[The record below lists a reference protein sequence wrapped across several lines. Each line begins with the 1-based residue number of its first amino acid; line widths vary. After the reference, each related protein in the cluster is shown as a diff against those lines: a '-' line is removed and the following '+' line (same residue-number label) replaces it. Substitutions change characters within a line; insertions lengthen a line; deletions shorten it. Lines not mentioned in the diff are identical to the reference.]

1 MRTHDYLLGL
11 SLLALIACNQ
21 ENMPERPTPT
31 PGAEVKFGVSLNKT
45 DVTRTIYGEEHTVKN
60 EKFFPIYW
68 VRGDKVLVTSPQCL
82 NGRNTAQYT
91 VSVKDD
97 TPQNYASSLD
107 KTGEVGVQWGKDD
120 ADFYSV
126 YPADKAS
133 VQGTTFHLTM
143 PNVQR
148 ETLEFR
154 ENGQKAYADM
164 NACFMGAVSKGVANG
179 SDVNLTYT
187 PLSTAIRFTLRGP
200 SSDDPRAQPDSKVII
215 SKVVLKADKDG
226 KPIAGDFTVD
236 MSTGTETPTVKPG
249 EKKYYEITL
258 YTHYAFTEG
267 FLTLGLNDEVELN
280 AFVIPYE
287 DLVVNDK
294 WELEVTTDQGKVF
307 TTSLK
312 EKGTGDGKLKP
323 GKIHRFKGKLPS
335 LPAPKKD
342 WDPAKWME
350 NIPRNVYLSEIS
362 IPGSW
367 NSLNDDCQDVN
378 GSTEQICKA
387 AIDSQYIAGARA
399 FHIDARWKAENNPS
413 VGDDY
418 VLTQPGKLTL
428 GVANSGAAYNYKDKK
443 LMNKDNMPFADALKY
458 IADHVKSKEY
468 MMVFCTLAHNSY
480 EETEG
485 GWMQVVSDV
494 CATDKRIID
503 ARTISA
509 NTVVGEVL
517 GKVIV
522 IVNCAKDPTT
532 ISNLPTGSKC
542 LFTYTPLE
550 LNESRYKDNKNYPWC
565 TGVIANSAD
574 KSLNMYSAQAQIMAC
589 SGKPDY
595 SINAT
600 EGYTVS
606 GRGYAPTLVE
616 RQQKTENILNWSLAN
631 FQKKDYAHCD
641 WLYNGLGGY
650 LCTSGGDEI
659 KDKRKYDYRDSYK
672 EVAQTLNRW
681 IDDKIKQMSAN
692 PGAGQT
698 RYYPVGMVLMNYVTN
713 DTYGKPVMLDILLLN
728 NKFRKAYDPNKD
740 PLGPSNNGSSSDVN
754 SAAPGYNSGMKDK
767 GTDAIGW
774 TRSH

>member
-11 SLLALIACNQ
+11 SLLALVACNQ

-45 DVTRTIYGEEHTVKN
+45 DVTRTIYGEEN
-60 EKFFPIYW
+60 NNAFPIYW
-68 VRGDKVLVTSPQCL
+68 VDGDKVLVTSPKCL
-82 NGRNTAQYT
+82 NGRNTAQYKVT
-91 VSVKDD
+91 VPHDK
-97 TPQNYASSLD
+97 PQNYATSLD
-107 KTGEVGVQWGKDD
+107 KTGAAGVQWGKEEF

-126 YPADKAS
+126 YPADNAS

-148 ETLEFR
+148 ETLELR
-154 ENGQKAYADM
+154 ENGQKANADM
-164 NACFMGAVSKGVANG
+164 NACFMKAVSEGVAKG
-179 SDVNLTYT
+179 HDVNLTYT

-200 SSDDPRAQPDSKVII
+200 SSGVGQISEVTII
-215 SKVVLKADKDG
+215 KVVLKAD

-236 MSTGTETPTVKPG
+236 MSTGTVTPG
-249 EKKYYEITL
+249 EKKYNEITL
-258 YTHYAFTEG
+258 YTYYPSTDG
-267 FLTLGLNDEVELN
+267 YLTLGMNEKNKEVELN
-280 AFVIPYE
+280 AFVIPYK
-287 DLVVNDK
+287 DLEVNDNWK
-294 WELEVTTDQGKVF
+294 LEVTTDQGKVF

-312 EKGTGDGKLKP
+312 EKGTGDGKLMP
-323 GKIHRFKGKLPS
+323 GRIHRFKGQLPS
-335 LPAPKKD
+335 LPAPDKD

-418 VLTQPGKLTL
+418 VLTKPGKLTL
-428 GVANSGAAYNYKDKK
+428 GVANSGDAYNYKDKK
-443 LMNKDNMPFADALKY
+443 LMNKDNMPFADALTY

-522 IVNCAKDPTT
+522 IVNCAKDPAT

-574 KSLNMYSAQAQIMAC
+574 ASLRMYSAQAQIMAC

-600 EGYTVS
+600 AGYTVS

-616 RQQKTENILNWSLAN
+616 RQQKTENILKWSLDN
-631 FQKKDYAHCD
+631 YGKMNYAHRD

-650 LCTSGGDEI
+650 LITKGGDEI
-659 KDKRKYDYRDSYK
+659 KDKKKYDYRDSYK

-681 IDDKIKQMSAN
+681 IDGKIKQMSAN

-698 RYYPVGMVLMNYVTN
+698 RYYPVGLVLMNYVT
-713 DTYGKPVMLDILLLN
+713 DSVCGKPVMLDILSLN

-740 PLGPSNNGSSSDVN
+740 PLDPSNNGSTSDVN
-754 SAAPGYNSGMKDK
+754 SAAPGYNSGMKDN

>member
-1 MRTHDYLLGL
+1 MRTHDYLLGI
-11 SLLALIACNQ
+11 SLLALVACNQ

-31 PGAEVKFGVSLNKT
+31 PGAEVKFGVSLNKN
-45 DVTRTIYGEEHTVKN
+45 DVTRTIYGEEYTVKEEN
-60 EKFFPIYW
+60 TDKRFFPIYW
-68 VRGDKVLVTSPQCL
+68 VKGDKVLVTSPQCL
-82 NGRNTAQYT
+82 NGRNTAQYE
-91 VSVKDD
+91 VSVDD
-97 TPQNYASSLD
+97 NATQNYANSLN
-107 KTGEVGVQWGKDD
+107 KTGAVGVQWGKKDF
-120 ADFYSV
+120 ANFYSV
-126 YPADKAS
+126 YPADNAS

-148 ETLEFR
+148 ETLELR
-154 ENGQKAYADM
+154 DNSKTQKAYADM
-164 NACFMGAVSKGVANG
+164 NACFMGAVSRDVPNG
-179 SDVNLTYT
+179 NDVNLTYT

-200 SSDDPRAQPDSKVII
+200 SGGVETNREVTI
-215 SKVVLKADKDG
+215 SKVVLKAAPDQT
-226 KPIAGDFTVD
+226 IAGDFTVD
-236 MSTGTETPTVKPG
+236 MSTPEPTVKLG
-249 EKKYYEITL
+249 EKRYNEITL
-258 YTHYAFTEG
+258 YAYYASTDG
-267 FLTLGLNDEVELN
+267 YLTLKEDEQVELN

-287 DLVVNDK
+287 GLAVNDDWK
-294 WELEVTTDQGKVF
+294 LEVTTDQGKVY

-312 EKGTGDGKLKP
+312 GTRNGTLKP
-323 GKIHRFKGKLPS
+323 GWIHRIQGQLPS
-335 LPAPKKD
+335 LPAPTTD
-342 WDPAKWME
+342 WDPANWMV

-367 NSLNDDCQDVN
+367 NSLNDDFQDVK

-399 FHIDARWKAENNPS
+399 FHIDARWKADRNPTWPS
-413 VGDDY
+413 QTYYSD
-418 VLTQPGKLTL
+418 PGKLTL
-428 GVANSGAAYNYKDKK
+428 SVANSGDAYNYKDKK
-443 LMNKDNMPFADALKY
+443 LMNKDNMPFADALEY
-458 IADHVKSKEY
+458 IAYHVRPKEY
-468 MMVFCTLAHNSY
+468 MVVFCTLAHNSY
-480 EETEG
+480 EEQEG

-509 NTVVGEVL
+509 NTVVGDVL

-522 IVNCAKDPTT
+522 IVNCAKDPQT
-532 ISNLPTGSKC
+532 IDNLPTGSKC

-565 TGVIANSAD
+565 TGVIANSAGE
-574 KSLNMYSAQAQIMAC
+574 SLNMYSAQAQIMAC

-600 EGYTVS
+600 AGYTVS

-650 LCTSGGDEI
+650 LITEGGDEI
-659 KDKRKYDYRDSYK
+659 KDKKKYDYRDSYK
-672 EVAQTLNRW
+672 EVAQALNPW
-681 IDDKIKQMSAN
+681 IDGKIKNMSAHPN
-692 PGAGQT
+692 ASQT
-698 RYYPVGMVLMNYVTN
+698 RYYPVGLVLMNYVT
-713 DTYGKPVMLDILLLN
+713 DSICGKPVILDILSLN

-740 PLGPSNNGSSSDVN
+740 PLDPSNNGSSSDVN